1 MPSKTTIN
9 WLFNDAIYSLLV
21 LIEKLAFFSQHL
33 YGFIISLKCGWKS
46 FFTPLF
52 MSYIKLRMHLIFQLR
67 IIDYSVAGKNLRQ
80 PSCCTLIVFKF
91 EFKFNIVFKFKIHF
105 HKLLFLVN
113 LSCEHFLSEGDIR
126 VLNSVSRTHNR
137 LVKLLNY
144 FYKMERTCKQLQ
156 AMGYF

>member
-1 MPSKTTIN
+1 MPSKITIN

-67 IIDYSVAGKNLRQ
+67 IIDYSVAGKNLR
-80 PSCCTLIVFKF
+80 
-91 EFKFNIVFKFKIHF
+91 
-105 HKLLFLVN
+105 
-113 LSCEHFLSEGDIR
+113 
-126 VLNSVSRTHNR
+126 
-137 LVKLLNY
+137 
-144 FYKMERTCKQLQ
+144 
-156 AMGYF
+156 